1 MILLK
6 IFSGTLS
13 WESSPFSI
21 PIILRFGFFIV
32 SQISWMFHVTVF
44 LDLAFSLTNVLIPSS
59 ISSKP
64 ETLSSNSCIL
74 LVILASKVLVSRL
87 PKLCFLYCFYFHFQ
101 FLIRFVNFLFD
112 YGFLYFFIFIPFLFK
127 GLYVFD
133 CIFLYLFKGFV
144 SSLNVSTIFIRLDF
158 SCDTGVLGY
167 S

>member
-6 IFSGTLS
+6 IFSGTVS

-74 LVILASKVLVSRL
+74 MVILASKVLVSRFH
-87 PKLCFLYCFYFHFQ
+87 KL
-101 FLIRFVNFLFD
+101 
-112 YGFLYFFIFIPFLFK
+112 
-127 GLYVFD
+127 
-133 CIFLYLFKGFV
+133 
-144 SSLNVSTIFIRLDF
+144 
-158 SCDTGVLGY
+158 
-167 S
+167 